1 MMKKKKALAMSV
13 LCAVA
18 SVGFVMGVSA
28 ETMHGNL
35 EEVIVEGS
43 ADVLPG
49 GMVAKTGNV
58 GIIGNKNVMDVPFS
72 QTNITSDAM
81 ETFGG
86 MNQPLDNILV
96 NIPSVRQTGTML
108 HGDFSVRGK
117 STNGSFFYLN
127 GVPGMLGQFTVPTFM
142 AESIQVT
149 EGPNKAISGSFP
161 TGEGTGVAAVVNV
174 DTKKALDK
182 PVLRYKQ
189 VFSGESGLGEYLDI
203 GKRFGKN
210 KEWGVR
216 VNTEVLN
223 GNPGHY
229 KASKE
234 GSSIFANID
243 HQDADSKSNLLVGYQ
258 YYEVDDGMRWFG
270 FDAGNVNKGL
280 LTHVPSAPNSKNNY
294 SFPGMTKASEGALM
308 VLNHE
313 QVIGHGTKAFF
324 NGGWTR
330 SNLRKNI
337 TGQGSRLTIL
347 DDAGNYAGKYFTR
360 RTPGHKYYVQT
371 GIENTFKTGEVEH
384 DVVLAVDKSWSK
396 SWTGVVGG
404 YGLTNFKGLGGTLAG
419 GVNPNESVNIPTFS
433 NFHNSTRTFWG
444 VSLLDT
450 MKLGKAQMML
460 GVHKHESNAVTYPDP
475 TKSGKVASVK
485 SSAVCPAYGFVY
497 QPTDEVSIYASHS
510 EFFDAGSRVSG
521 STAYNADEILDPS
534 KTKMD
539 EIGVK
544 YSNKNFLATL
554 ALFKN
559 RESSTLNIYDD
570 KKPDWY
576 WVTNDGEN
584 EYKGIEL
591 SINGAIAD
599 KWNAFGGLMY
609 LDTERVRTNKGTYDG
624 YRVGGIPRF
633 NAVAG
638 LQYKPNNDLSLLARA
653 VYVGPTPIFPASN
666 AIEWEVPSYT
676 TFDAG
681 VNYKTQINK
690 MPVTLS
696 AMCYN
701 LTGKDYW
708 IAYGS
713 GLHLSSPRTFML
725 SAQFDI

>member
-1 MMKKKKALAMSV
+1 MYR
-13 LCAVA
+13 
-18 SVGFVMGVSA
+18 
-28 ETMHGNL
+28 
-35 EEVIVEGS
+35 
-43 ADVLPG
+43 P
-49 GMVAKTGNV
+49 
-58 GIIGNKNVMDVPFS
+58 
-72 QTNITSDAM
+72 
-81 ETFGG
+81 
-86 MNQPLDNILV
+86 
-96 NIPSVRQTGTML
+96 
-108 HGDFSVRGK
+108 
-117 STNGSFFYLN
+117 
-127 GVPGMLGQFTVPTFM
+127 
-142 AESIQVT
+142 
-149 EGPNKAISGSFP
+149 
-161 TGEGTGVAAVVNV
+161 
-174 DTKKALDK
+174 
-182 PVLRYKQ
+182 
-189 VFSGESGLGEYLDI
+189 
-203 GKRFGKN
+203 
-210 KEWGVR
+210 
-216 VNTEVLN
+216 
-223 GNPGHY
+223 
-229 KASKE
+229 
-234 GSSIFANID
+234 
-243 HQDADSKSNLLVGYQ
+243 
-258 YYEVDDGMRWFG
+258 
-270 FDAGNVNKGL
+270 
-280 LTHVPSAPNSKNNY
+280 
-294 SFPGMTKASEGALM
+294 
-308 VLNHE
+308 
-313 QVIGHGTKAFF
+313 
-324 NGGWTR
+324 
-330 SNLRKNI
+330 
-337 TGQGSRLTIL
+337 
-347 DDAGNYAGKYFTR
+347 
-360 RTPGHKYYVQT
+360 
-371 GIENTFKTGEVEH
+371 GIENKFKTGEVEH
-384 DVVLAVDKSWSK
+384 DVVLAADKSWYK

-404 YGLTNFKGLGGTLAG
+404 YGQTNFKGLGGTLAG
-419 GVNPNESVNIPTFS
+419 GVNPNESVNIPKFS
-433 NFHNSTRTFWG
+433 SFHDTTRNFWG
-444 VSLLDT
+444 VSLMDT

-460 GVHKHESNAVTYPDP
+460 GVHKHESKAVHHPDP
-475 TKSGKVASVK
+475 TQSGNVKTVK
-485 SSAVCPAYGFVY
+485 SSDVCPAFGFIY

-510 EFFDAGSRVSG
+510 EFFDAGEKVSG
-521 STAYNADEILDPS
+521 STVYNAGEILDPS
-534 KTKMD
+534 KSKMD

-591 SINGAIAD
+591 SFNGAIAD

-624 YRVGGIPRF
+624 YRVSGIPRF